1 MNLIL
6 SQSRYLRYFSF
17 TILYVAQGFPFGLVT
32 VALPAFLLERGTSP
46 GAVGGFVGAAM
57 LPWTFKWL
65 AGPMMERF
73 TFLSMGRRR
82 PWVLLAQFGLVLTGL
97 AFAFFPDA
105 LDNLV
110 TLTALCFVMNCFGA
124 TQDVAVD
131 GMAMDVL
138 PEDEHGRANAFMG
151 FGQVAGISGSA
162 AIAAFVLQSFG
173 LPGISVMLVVGFGLI
188 LLWAVL
194 VRERAGEKVLP
205 WTPGQATERSLQLR
219 SESWSSIAV
228 DLAKVLFLPASVLLI
243 AVSSLFR
250 FSDALWIQVGQTVVV
265 QQLGYASTQYSS
277 WISVTSFIAA
287 LVGIGLGFFIDRL
300 GVKRFYLGALL
311 AYGLL
316 ATAVG
321 FSASAWESQTFL
333 MVVSSLQAFVYQA
346 VFVSFIAIHM
356 KLCGTRVAATQFAIY
371 MGVVNFARSLGATA
385 IGGLQPYLAYDQM
398 FFVVAAGFFLAVV
411 LLWAADLRSHQRRI
425 GSQHAG
431 AAVAA

>member
-1 MNLIL
+1 MNLFL

-17 TILYVAQGFPFGLVT
+17 TILYIAQGFPFGLVT
-32 VALPAFLLERGTSP
+32 VALPAFLLERGATP
-46 GAVGGFVGAAM
+46 AAVGGFVGGAM

-65 AGPMMERF
+65 AGPMMDRF
-73 TFLSMGRRR
+73 TFLAMGRRR
-82 PWVLLAQFGLVLTGL
+82 PWVLIAQLGLALTGL
-97 AFAFFPDA
+97 AFALFPAA
-105 LDNLV
+105 LDDLV
-110 TLTALCFVMNCFGA
+110 MLTALCFVLNCFGA
-124 TQDVAVD
+124 AQDVAVD

-151 FGQVAGISGSA
+151 FGQVAGLSGSA
-162 AIAAFVLQSFG
+162 AISAFVLQSFG
-173 LPGISVMLVVGFGLI
+173 LPGISVMLVVAFALI

-219 SESWSSIAV
+219 SESWAAVAV
-228 DLAKVLFLPASVLLI
+228 DLGKVMFLPASVLLI

-265 QQLGYASTQYSS
+265 RQLGYASTDYSS
-277 WISVTSFIAA
+277 WISLTGFIAA
-287 LVGIGLGFFIDRL
+287 LAGIALGVFIDRL

-321 FSASAWESQTFL
+321 FTAAAWDSSLFL
-333 MVVSSLQAFVYQA
+333 MTVSSLQAFIYQA

-356 KLCGTRVAATQFAIY
+356 KLCGTRVAATQFAFY
-371 MGVVNFARSLGATA
+371 MGIVNFARSGGAWA
-385 IGGLQPYLAYDQM
+385 IGALQPYLTYDQM
-398 FFVVAAGFFLAVV
+398 FFVVGAGFFLGAV
-411 LLWAADLRSHQRRI
+411 LLWNVNLQSHQQRI
-425 GSQHAG
+425 GNLQPA
-431 AAVAA
+431 

>member
-1 MNLIL
+1 MNLFL
-6 SQSRYLRYFSF
+6 SESRYLRYFSF
-17 TILYVAQGFPFGLVT
+17 TILYVAQGLPFGLVT
-32 VALPAFLLERGTSP
+32 VALPAFLLERGATP
-46 GAVGGFVGAAM
+46 AAVGAFVGGAM

-65 AGPMMERF
+65 AGPMMDRF
-73 TFLSMGRRR
+73 TFLAMGRRR
-82 PWVLLAQFGLVLTGL
+82 PWVLLAQLGLAITGL
-97 AFAFFPDA
+97 AFAFFPGA
-105 LDNLV
+105 LDDLV
-110 TLTALCFVMNCFGA
+110 ALTALCFVLNCFGA

-151 FGQVAGISGSA
+151 FGQVAGLSGSA
-162 AIAAFVLQSFG
+162 AISAFVLQSFG

-205 WTPGQATERSLQLR
+205 WTPGQATDRSLQLR
-219 SESWSSIAV
+219 AESWRAIAV
-228 DLAKVLFLPASVLLI
+228 DLVKVLLLPTSLLLI

-265 QQLGYASTQYSS
+265 RQLGVASTDYSS
-277 WISVTSFIAA
+277 WISATSFVAA
-287 LVGIGLGFFIDRL
+287 LAGIGLGVFIDRL
-300 GVKRFYLGALL
+300 GVKRFYLGALV
-311 AYGLL
+311 AYGVL

-321 FSASAWESQTFL
+321 FTAFAWESSLFL
-333 MVVSSLQAFVYQA
+333 MSVAALQAFVYQA

-385 IGGLQPYLAYDQM
+385 IGALQPYLAYDQM
-398 FFVVAAGFFLAVV
+398 FFVVGAGFFLAVV
-411 LLWAADLRSHQRRI
+411 LLWNANLRSHQQRI
-425 GSQHAG
+425 GVLQTA
-431 AAVAA
+431 

>member
-46 GAVGGFVGAAM
+46 AAVGGFVGAAM

-65 AGPMMERF
+65 AGPMMDRF
-73 TFLSMGRRR
+73 TFLAMGRRR
-82 PWVLLAQFGLVLTGL
+82 PWVLFAQLGLVLTGV
-97 AFAFFPDA
+97 AFAFFPGA
-105 LDNLV
+105 LDELV
-110 TLTALCFVMNCFGA
+110 VLTALCFVLNCFGA
-124 TQDVAVD
+124 AQDVAVD

-138 PEDEHGRANAFMG
+138 PEDEHGRANAFMA
-151 FGQVAGISGSA
+151 FGQVAGLSGAA
-162 AIAAFVLQSFG
+162 AISAFVLQSFG

-188 LLWAVL
+188 LTWAVV

-219 SESWSSIAV
+219 AESWGAIAG
-228 DLAKVLFLPASVLLI
+228 DLARVMFLPTSLLLI

-265 QQLGYASTQYSS
+265 QQLGYASTAYSS
-277 WISVTSFIAA
+277 WISLTGFIAA
-287 LVGIGLGFFIDRL
+287 LAGIGLGVFIDRL
-300 GVKRFYLGALL
+300 GVKRFYLAALL
-311 AYGLL
+311 SYGVL

-321 FSASAWESQTFL
+321 FSEFAWGSSRFL
-333 MVVSSLQAFVYQA
+333 MLVSSIQAFVYYA
-346 VFVSFIAIHM
+346 VFVSFLAIHM

-371 MGVVNFARSLGATA
+371 MGIVNFARSLGATA
-385 IGGLQPYLAYDQM
+385 IGALQPYMTYDQM
-398 FFVVAAGFFLAVV
+398 FFVVGAGFFLAAV
-411 LLWAADLRSHQRRI
+411 LLWAANLRSHQQRI
-425 GSQHAG
+425 GALQTA
-431 AAVAA
+431 

>member
-17 TILYVAQGFPFGLVT
+17 TILYVAQGLPFGLVT
-32 VALPAFLLERGTSP
+32 VALPAFLLERGASAA
-46 GAVGGFVGAAM
+46 AVGVFVGGAM

-65 AGPMMERF
+65 AGPMMDRF
-73 TFLSMGRRR
+73 TYLAMGRRR
-82 PWVLLAQFGLVLTGL
+82 PWVLLAQLGLALTGL
-97 AFAFFPDA
+97 TFALFPGA
-105 LDNLV
+105 LDDLV
-110 TLTALCFVMNCFGA
+110 ALTALCFVLNCFGA
-124 TQDVAVD
+124 AQDVAVD

-162 AIAAFVLQSFG
+162 AISAFVLQSFG

-205 WTPGQATERSLQLR
+205 WTPGQATERSLQLHAG
-219 SESWSSIAV
+219 SWGTIVV
-228 DLAKVLFLPASVLLI
+228 DLAKVLFLPASLLLI
-243 AVSSLFR
+243 CVSSLFR

-265 QQLGYASTQYSS
+265 QQLGYASTDYSS
-277 WISVTSFIAA
+277 WISVTGFIAA
-287 LVGIGLGFFIDRL
+287 LAGIGLGVFIDRL
-300 GVKRFYLGALL
+300 GVKRFYSGALL

-321 FSASAWESQTFL
+321 FSAFAWESSLFL
-333 MVVSSLQAFVYQA
+333 MTVSSLQAFVYQA

-371 MGVVNFARSLGATA
+371 MGIVNFARSLGATG
-385 IGGLQPYLAYDQM
+385 IGALQPYLAYDQM
-398 FFVVAAGFFLAVV
+398 FFVVGGGFFLAAV
-411 LLWAADLRSHQRRI
+411 LLWNANLQSHRQRI
-425 GSQHAG
+425 GSLQG
-431 AAVAA
+431 AVVT

>member
-1 MNLIL
+1 MNLTL
-6 SQSRYLRYFSF
+6 SESRYLRFFSF
-17 TILYVAQGFPFGLVT
+17 TILYVAQGLPFGLVT
-32 VALPAFLLERGTSP
+32 VALPAFLLERGATP
-46 GAVGGFVGAAM
+46 AAVGGFVGAAM

-73 TFLSMGRRR
+73 TYLAMGRRR
-82 PWVLLAQFGLVLTGL
+82 PWVLVAQLGLALTGL
-97 AFAFFPDA
+97 AFAFFPGA
-105 LDNLV
+105 LDDLV
-110 TLTALCFVMNCFGA
+110 ALTALCFVLNCFGA

-151 FGQVAGISGSA
+151 FGQVAGLSGSA
-162 AIAAFVLQSFG
+162 AISAFVLQSFG
-173 LPGISVMLVVGFGLI
+173 LPGISVMLVAGFGLI

-205 WTPGQATERSLQLR
+205 WTAGRATERSLRLR
-219 SESWSSIAV
+219 APSWSAIAV
-228 DLAKVLFLPASVLLI
+228 DLVKVLFLPASLLLI
-243 AVSSLFR
+243 CVSSLFR

-265 QQLGYASTQYSS
+265 RELGIASTDYSS
-277 WISVTSFIAA
+277 WISATSLIAA
-287 LVGIGLGFFIDRL
+287 LAGIALGFYIDRF
-300 GVKRFYLGALL
+300 GVKRFYLAALL

-321 FSASAWESQTFL
+321 FSAFAWESSLFL
-333 MVVSSLQAFVYQA
+333 MTVSSLQAFVYQG

-385 IGGLQPYLAYDQM
+385 IGGLQPYMAYDQM
-398 FFVVAAGFFLAVV
+398 FFVVGAGFFLAVV
-411 LLWAADLRSHQRRI
+411 LLWNANLQSHQQRI
-425 GSQHAG
+425 GGLQAG
-431 AAVAA
+431 AAV

>member
-1 MNLIL
+1 MKLTL
-6 SQSRYLRYFSF
+6 SESRYLRYFSF

-46 GAVGGFVGAAM
+46 AAVGGFVGVAM

-65 AGPMMERF
+65 AGPMMDRF
-73 TFLSMGRRR
+73 TYLAMGRRR
-82 PWVLLAQFGLVLTGL
+82 PWVLVAQLGLALTGL
-97 AFAFFPDA
+97 AFAFFPDG

-110 TLTALCFVMNCFGA
+110 TLTALCFVLNCFGA
-124 TQDVAVD
+124 AQDVAVD

-138 PEDEHGRANAFMG
+138 PEEEHGRANAFMG

-162 AIAAFVLQSFG
+162 AIAAFVLKSFG
-173 LPGISVMLVVGFGLI
+173 LPGISVMLVAGFGAI

-205 WTPGQATERSLQLR
+205 WTAGQATERSLQLR
-219 SESWSSIAV
+219 AGSWATIAV
-228 DLAKVLFLPASVLLI
+228 DLTRVLILPASVLLI
-243 AVSSLFR
+243 CVSSLFR
-250 FSDALWIQVGQTVVV
+250 FSDALWIQVGQTVAV
-265 QQLGYASTQYSS
+265 QQLGVASTDYSS
-277 WISVTSFIAA
+277 WISLTGLIAA
-287 LVGIGLGFFIDRL
+287 LAGLGLGVFIDRL

-311 AYGLL
+311 AYGVL

-321 FSASAWESQTFL
+321 FSAFAWESSLFL
-333 MVVSSLQAFVYQA
+333 MTVSALQAFIYQG

-385 IGGLQPYLAYDQM
+385 IGALQPYLAYEQM
-398 FFVVAAGFFLAVV
+398 FFVVGAGFFLAVV
-411 LLWAADLRSHQRRI
+411 LLWNANLQSHRRRI
-425 GSQHAG
+425 GSLQG
-431 AAVAA
+431 AVAV

>member
-1 MNLIL
+1 MKLTL
-6 SQSRYLRYFSF
+6 SESRYLRYFSF

-46 GAVGGFVGAAM
+46 AAVGGFVGVAM

-65 AGPMMERF
+65 AGPMMDRF
-73 TFLSMGRRR
+73 TYLAMGRRR
-82 PWVLLAQFGLVLTGL
+82 PWVLVAQLGLALTGL
-97 AFAFFPDA
+97 AFAFFPDG

-110 TLTALCFVMNCFGA
+110 TLTALCFVLNCFGA
-124 TQDVAVD
+124 AQDVAVD

-138 PEDEHGRANAFMG
+138 PEEEHGRANAFMG

-173 LPGISVMLVVGFGLI
+173 LPGISVMLVAGFGAI

-205 WTPGQATERSLQLR
+205 WTAGQATERSLQLR
-219 SESWSSIAV
+219 AGSWRTIAV
-228 DLAKVLFLPASVLLI
+228 DLTRVLILPASLLLI
-243 AVSSLFR
+243 CVSSLFR

-265 QQLGYASTQYSS
+265 QQLGIASTDYSS
-277 WISVTSFIAA
+277 WISITGLIAA
-287 LVGIGLGFFIDRL
+287 LAGLGLGVFIDRL

-321 FSASAWESQTFL
+321 FSAFAWESSLFL
-333 MVVSSLQAFVYQA
+333 MTVSALQAFIYQG

-385 IGGLQPYLAYDQM
+385 IGALQPYLAYDQM
-398 FFVVAAGFFLAVV
+398 FFVVGAGFFLAVV
-411 LLWAADLRSHQRRI
+411 LLWNANLQSHRQRI
-425 GSQHAG
+425 GSLQG
-431 AAVAA
+431 AVAA

>member
-46 GAVGGFVGAAM
+46 AAVGGFVGAAM

-65 AGPMMERF
+65 AGPMMDRF
-73 TFLSMGRRR
+73 TFLAMGRRR
-82 PWVLLAQFGLVLTGL
+82 PWVLFAQLGLVLTGV
-97 AFAFFPDA
+97 AFAFFPGALDA
-105 LDNLV
+105 LV
-110 TLTALCFVMNCFGA
+110 VLTALCFVLNCFGA
-124 TQDVAVD
+124 AQDVAVD

-138 PEDEHGRANAFMG
+138 PEDEHGRANSVMA
-151 FGQVAGISGSA
+151 FGQVSGISGAA
-162 AIAAFVLQSFG
+162 AISAFVLQSFG

-188 LLWAVL
+188 LTWAVL

-219 SESWSSIAV
+219 AESWAAIAG
-228 DLAKVLFLPASVLLI
+228 DLARVMFLPTSLLLI

-265 QQLGYASTQYSS
+265 QQLGYASTAYSS
-277 WISVTSFIAA
+277 WISLTGFIAA
-287 LVGIGLGFFIDRL
+287 LAGIGLGVFIDRL
-300 GVKRFYLGALL
+300 GVKRFYLAALL
-311 AYGLL
+311 AYGVL

-321 FSASAWESQTFL
+321 FSEFAWESPRFL
-333 MVVSSLQAFVYQA
+333 MLVSSIQAFVYYA
-346 VFVSFIAIHM
+346 VFVSFLAIHM

-371 MGVVNFARSLGATA
+371 MGIVNFARSLGATA
-385 IGGLQPYLAYDQM
+385 IGALQPYMAYDQM
-398 FFVVAAGFFLAVV
+398 FFVVGAGFFLAAV
-411 LLWAADLRSHQRRI
+411 LLWNANLQSHQQRI
-425 GSQHAG
+425 GVLQTA
-431 AAVAA
+431 

>member
-1 MNLIL
+1 MNLFL
-6 SQSRYLRYFSF
+6 SESRYLRYFSF

-32 VALPAFLLERGTSP
+32 VALPAFLLERGATP
-46 GAVGGFVGAAM
+46 AAVGGFVGGAM

-82 PWVLLAQFGLVLTGL
+82 PWVLIAQLGLVLTGF
-97 AFAFFPDA
+97 AFAFFPGA
-105 LDNLV
+105 LDDLV
-110 TLTALCFVMNCFGA
+110 TLTVLCFVLNCFGA

-151 FGQVAGISGSA
+151 FGQVAGLSGSA
-162 AIAAFVLQSFG
+162 AISAFVLKSFG

-194 VRERAGEKVLP
+194 VREREGEKVLP
-205 WTPGQATERSLQLR
+205 WKPGHATARSLQLR
-219 SESWSSIAV
+219 SESWEGIAV
-228 DLAKVLFLPASVLLI
+228 DLAKVMFLPASLLLI

-265 QQLGYASTQYSS
+265 QQLGVASTDYSS
-277 WISVTSFIAA
+277 WISATSFIAA
-287 LVGIGLGFFIDRL
+287 LAGIGLGFFIDRL

-311 AYGLL
+311 AYGVL

-321 FSASAWESQTFL
+321 FSASEWESRTFL
-333 MVVSSLQAFVYQA
+333 MAVSSLQAFVYQG

-371 MGVVNFARSLGATA
+371 MGAVNFARSLGATA
-385 IGGLQPYLAYDQM
+385 IGALQPHLGYDQM
-398 FFVVAAGFFLAVV
+398 FFVVGAGFFLAVV
-411 LLWAADLRSHQRRI
+411 LLWSVNLQSHRQRI
-425 GSQHAG
+425 GGLQTA
-431 AAVAA
+431 

>member
-1 MNLIL
+1 MNLFL
-6 SQSRYLRYFSF
+6 SESRYLRYFSF
-17 TILYVAQGFPFGLVT
+17 TILYVAQGLPFGLVT

-46 GAVGGFVGAAM
+46 AAVGGFVGAAM

-65 AGPMMERF
+65 AGPMMDRF
-73 TFLSMGRRR
+73 TYLAMGRRR
-82 PWVLLAQFGLVLTGL
+82 PWVLLAQLGLALTGL
-97 AFAFFPDA
+97 TFAFFPGG
-105 LDNLV
+105 LDDLV
-110 TLTALCFVMNCFGA
+110 ALTALCFVLNCFGA
-124 TQDVAVD
+124 AQDVAVD

-151 FGQVAGISGSA
+151 FGQVAGLSGSA
-162 AIAAFVLQSFG
+162 AISAFVLQSFG

-205 WTPGQATERSLQLR
+205 WTVGQATKRSLQLH
-219 SESWSSIAV
+219 SGSWGTIAV
-228 DLAKVLFLPASVLLI
+228 DLVKVLFLPASLLLI
-243 AVSSLFR
+243 CVSSLFR

-265 QQLGYASTQYSS
+265 QQLGYASTDYSS
-277 WISVTSFIAA
+277 WISATSFIAA
-287 LVGIGLGFFIDRL
+287 LAGIGLGLFIDRL

-316 ATAVG
+316 ATVVG
-321 FSASAWESQTFL
+321 FSAFAWESSAFL
-333 MVVSSLQAFVYQA
+333 MSVSALQAFVYQG

-385 IGGLQPYLAYDQM
+385 IGALQPYLGYDQM
-398 FFVVAAGFFLAVV
+398 LFVVGAGFFLAVV
-411 LLWAADLRSHQRRI
+411 ILWNANLQSHRQRI
-425 GSQHAG
+425 GG
-431 AAVAA
+431 LEGAVAA

>member
-1 MNLIL
+1 MNLFL

-17 TILYVAQGFPFGLVT
+17 TILYIAQGFPFGLVT
-32 VALPAFLLERGTSP
+32 VALPAFLLERGATP
-46 GAVGGFVGAAM
+46 AAVGGFVGGAM

-65 AGPMMERF
+65 AGPMMDRF
-73 TFLSMGRRR
+73 TFLAMGRRR
-82 PWVLLAQFGLVLTGL
+82 PWVLIAQLGLALTGL
-97 AFAFFPDA
+97 AFAFFPAA
-105 LDNLV
+105 LDDLV
-110 TLTALCFVMNCFGA
+110 MLTALCFVLNCFGA
-124 TQDVAVD
+124 AQDVAVD

-151 FGQVAGISGSA
+151 FGQVAGLSGSA
-162 AIAAFVLQSFG
+162 AISAFVLQSFG
-173 LPGISVMLVVGFGLI
+173 LPGISVMLVVAFALI

-219 SESWSSIAV
+219 SESWAAVAV
-228 DLAKVLFLPASVLLI
+228 DLGKVMFLPASVLLI

-265 QQLGYASTQYSS
+265 RQLGYASTDYSS
-277 WISVTSFIAA
+277 WISLTGFIAA
-287 LVGIGLGFFIDRL
+287 LAGIALGVFIDRL

-321 FSASAWESQTFL
+321 FTAAAWDSSLFL
-333 MVVSSLQAFVYQA
+333 MAVSSLQAFIYQA

-356 KLCGTRVAATQFAIY
+356 KLCGTRVAATQFAFY
-371 MGVVNFARSLGATA
+371 MGIVNFARSGGAWA
-385 IGGLQPYLAYDQM
+385 IGALQPYLAYDEM
-398 FFVVAAGFFLAVV
+398 FFVVGAGFFLGAV
-411 LLWAADLRSHQRRI
+411 LLWNVNLQSHQQRI
-425 GSQHAG
+425 GNLQPA
-431 AAVAA
+431 